1 LSSSSQLEC
10 DPEPRA
16 NRFNAERGQPSRRR
30 DGSCSGKGETQNI
43 IAAVKQG
50 LLHASMREALT
61 ELEERN
67 STLEK
72 EIAATPLRPLHTDR
86 PGANAEWP
94 QIVTAAK

>member
-1 LSSSSQLEC
+1 
-10 DPEPRA
+10 
-16 NRFNAERGQPSRRR
+16 
-30 DGSCSGKGETQNI
+30 
-43 IAAVKQG
+43 
-50 LLHASMREALT
+50 MREALT

>member
-1 LSSSSQLEC
+1 MNLLH
-10 DPEPRA
+10 DRPAKGAGTDLVRV
-16 NRFNAERGQPSRRR
+16 
-30 DGSCSGKGETQNI
+30 KGEIQNL

-72 EIAATPLRPLHTDR
+72 EIAATPLRPRPLHTDR
-86 PGANAEWP
+86 PGENAEWP
-94 QIVTAAK
+94 RIVTAAK